1 MTTTAFDELIGDL
14 RQLKLSTMRQTLDD
28 HLRLAQSK
36 SLTYLE
42 FLKGLT
48 TEELKGREASAYRR
62 RLKSARFPITKTLED
77 FDFLFQPSL
86 TPERILQLK
95 DCRWVANAVNLIFA
109 GQSGTGKSHLA
120 IALARGALERGYRVY
135 FTTVADLLDQVNVAT
150 AGGQLAGFQKRLF
163 KNDVV
168 VLDEL
173 GYLKIDRNQGNFL
186 FRLVSRAYER
196 FSLIVTTN
204 KDFSGWAEI
213 FEDTL
218 QVSAMLDRL
227 LHHSIIF
234 NIQGDSYRIKGKK
247 EDPLGNFTGHGS
259 DPGPGAS
266 PRGKRKSKPA
276 KSFDPDSE

>member
-1 MTTTAFDELIGDL
+1 MSNAPSYEDLIADL

-42 FLKGLT
+42 FLRGLT
-48 TEELKGREASAYRR
+48 SEELKGREASAYRR
-62 RLKSARFPITKTLED
+62 RLKSSRFPVTKTLEE
-77 FDFLFQPSL
+77 FEFAFQPSL
-86 TPERILQLK
+86 AADKVRQLK

-109 GQSGTGKSHLA
+109 GQSGTGKSHLG
-120 IALARGALERGYRVY
+120 IALALVALERGHRVY
-135 FTTVADLLDQVNVAT
+135 FTTVADLLDQVNIAT
-150 AGGQLAGFQKRLF
+150 ANGQLAGFQKRLF
-163 KNDVV
+163 KNDVI

-196 FSLIVTTN
+196 FSLVITTN
-204 KDFSGWAEI
+204 KDFSGWVEI
-213 FEDTL
+213 FEDPV

-234 NIQGDSYRIKGKK
+234 NIKGDSYRIKRRKV
-247 EDPLGNFTGHGS
+247 E
-259 DPGPGAS
+259 PGG
-266 PRGKRKSKPA
+266 
-276 KSFDPDSE
+276 EN

>member
-1 MTTTAFDELIGDL
+1 MSATAAFEELIGDL
-14 RQLKLSTMRQTLDD
+14 RRLKLSTMRQTLDD

-62 RLKSARFPITKTLED
+62 RLAGARFPVTKTLDD

-86 TPERILQLK
+86 APERILQLK
-95 DCRWVANAVNLIFA
+95 DCRWVANTVNLIFA

-120 IALARGALERGYRVY
+120 IALSLVALEHGYRVY

-150 AGGQLAGFQKRLF
+150 ASGQLAGLQKRLF

-204 KDFSGWAEI
+204 KDFSGWVEI

-247 EDPLGNFTGHGS
+247 EDPLGNFIGHGS
-259 DPGPGAS
+259 EPGPGAS
-266 PRGKRKSKPA
+266 SRAQKKTRSRKSR
-276 KSFDPDSE
+276 